1 MTNQAFERAV
11 VVLSCA
17 VASLLIAIN
26 SSPASAVYSTS
37 GRLNARIQSPFT
49 QVDRTQNT
57 GTENSDAVYF
67 DGDYNSE
74 LVADYIVSL
83 PQGRM
88 GSYVEAVSGDLP
100 PGGALYYTWSH
111 GLIEATFV
119 ERIDFTVPA
128 GSYPDGL
135 TVYLY
140 ATIRGGLASFG
151 SESPLPAADARLVF
165 QYYLPWDQAVVMRDY
180 GPLDSST
187 TEVDANE
194 SLALEITLLFPGT
207 NLSQETT
214 FASTINTSLDASA
227 RIPSYT
233 TAAGRATAELELQVF
248 GITTS
253 DPNVTWTSESGEFL
267 PEPSF
272 GLMISLGAVGL
283 AGCAS
288 RRRTGSSSP
297 GRSRVAAPA
306 A

>member
-11 VVLSCA
+11 VVFSCA
-17 VASLLIAIN
+17 VASLLIAMG

-37 GRLNARIQSPFT
+37 GRLNARIQSPFA
-49 QVDRTQNT
+49 QVDRTENT
-57 GTENSDAVYF
+57 GTENSDAEYL

-74 LVADYIVSL
+74 LVADYVVSL

-88 GSYVEAVSGDLP
+88 DSYVEAVSGDLP
-100 PGGALYYTWSH
+100 PGGLYYTWSN
-111 GLIEATFV
+111 GLIEASFV

-140 ATIRGGLASFG
+140 AMIRGGLAAFG
-151 SESPLPAADARLVF
+151 SESPLPAADARLNL
-165 QYYLPWDQAVVMRDY
+165 QYYLPYDQAVVMREY
-180 GPLDSST
+180 GPLDAST
-187 TEVDANE
+187 TSVDADE
-194 SLALEITLLFPGT
+194 SLALEVTLLYPGA

-214 FASTINTSLDASA
+214 FYSTINTSLDASA
-227 RIPSYT
+227 QIPSYT
-233 TAAGRATAELELQVF
+233 TASGRAIAELELQIF

-253 DPNVTWTSESGEFL
+253 DPSVTWTSESGVFL

-272 GLMISLGAVGL
+272 GLMMCFGAVGL

-288 RRRTGSSSP
+288 RRQTGA
-297 GRSRVAAPA
+297 SRP
-306 A
+306 